1 VWFRAQVRE
10 TAIMDVGGMFNDPK
24 YADLLLIF
32 ERLEADPPAKR
43 RIAAHPR
50 GAPSDRSYHTHMAV
64 LDRQS
69 EYFKV
74 GGMVHALMMHVPE
87 CLNA

>member
-10 TAIMDVGGMFNDPK
+10 TAIMDVGCMFNDPK
-24 YADLLLIF
+24 YADLLLTF

-43 RIAAHPR
+43 PR
-50 GAPSDRSYHTHMAV
+50 ERAPSDRSYHTHMAV
-64 LDRQS
+64 LDKQS
-69 EYFKV
+69 DYFKV
-74 GGMVHALMMHVPE
+74 GGMVHALMMHAMVPE